1 MTMELRLVSVNVGR
15 PREIGLRHG
24 EVVMSGILKSPVAD
38 SSVLVHAT
46 NIEGDGQAD
55 LSVHGGAD
63 KAVYCYPADH
73 WPWWEREKTFPC
85 KPAAFGE
92 NLTVEGADETSVAI
106 GDRFR
111 WGDVILEVSQ
121 PRAPCFKFA
130 MFSGRAD
137 APAIMTESGRTGWYF
152 RVIHEGRAPVAGAI
166 LRRDA
171 KASGPSVRETFR
183 AAHDREVEKVSLER
197 VVEAP
202 ALAES
207 WRKALL
213 RKLGAP

>member
-1 MTMELRLVSVNVGR
+1 MELRLVSVNVGM
-15 PREIGLRHG
+15 PRAIGLDRG
-24 EVVMSGILKSPVAD
+24 EVVMSGIVKSPIAD
-38 SSVLVHAT
+38 SSVLVRAT
-46 NIEGDGQAD
+46 NIDGDGQAN

-63 KAVYCYPADH
+63 KAVYCYPTDH
-73 WPWWEREKTFPC
+73 WPWWEREKAFPC
-85 KPAAFGE
+85 KPASFGE

-106 GDRFR
+106 GDRFH

-152 RVIHEGRAPVAGAI
+152 RVIREGRAPVVGAI

-171 KASGPSVRETFR
+171 DASGPSVRETFR
-183 AAHDREVEKVSLER
+183 AAHDRGADRANLER
-197 VVEAP
+197 IIAAS

-207 WRKALL
+207 WRRALS
-213 RKLGAP
+213 RKLAAS